1 MLFES
6 NHIYD
11 YSLFQQFEDNLTNE
25 IYTYTPFSIINLD
38 FNNNYNEELNN
49 VINNKTENSEIENN
63 ETYSSETKV
72 NETKNSDKKRKIIS
86 TDSKLNNKRP
96 KILKNKNIST
106 TATVS
111 ATTTISSKSYIL
123 SFGSQNIRCI
133 QLNTNEYIYNV
144 IDIMKP
150 IVSHV
155 NNVARDLKSLNLD
168 IKYITYNKKS
178 KYFNCSEIV
187 KIFNKIRST
196 NKLLK
201 YDLSKINY
209 MNEVEKSLFFKQR

>member
-63 ETYSSETKV
+63 ETENSETKV
-72 NETKNSDKKRKIIS
+72 SETKNSDKKRKIIS
-86 TDSKLNNKRP
+86 TDGKLNNKRP

-168 IKYITYNKKS
+168 IEYIIYNKKS